1 MAIPAV
7 GKLQSAFAFYGQLI
21 NQFCCRA
28 TGTQT
33 LLAVLFT
40 KCLSMLHSH
49 QPQETYVAVTGDGNI
64 YICEWQPI
72 FFKKQ
77 NLLGLFLHSGCLSCG
92 LFVLLDT

>member
-1 MAIPAV
+1 
-7 GKLQSAFAFYGQLI
+7 
-21 NQFCCRA
+21 
-28 TGTQT
+28 
-33 LLAVLFT
+33 
-40 KCLSMLHSH
+40 MLHSH